1 MKYLAVGGLGAFLG
15 LMTGPFVA
23 LQLASRAVHE
33 YDARMREMDLP
44 YGCGMWA
51 VAAMLG
57 GAVCGSIIGAIIGLV
72 TAVFLSDPASH
83 SSSRVTNDHI
93 RDSNR

>member
-1 MKYLAVGGLGAFLG
+1 MKYVVVGGLGGFLG
-15 LMTGPFVA
+15 LMVGPFVA

-44 YGCGMWA
+44 HGCGMWA
-51 VAAMLG
+51 VAAILG
-57 GAVCGSIIGAIIGLV
+57 GAVCGSVIGAIIGLV
-72 TAVFLSDPASH
+72 TAALLPNPASR

-93 RDSNR
+93 RDSNH